1 MHYIYLLLVIITEIT
16 ATLALQA
23 SEQFTKLGFSAIV
36 VVGYAA
42 SFYFMALT
50 LKVMPVGIVYAIW
63 SGVGIALIAG
73 IGSVI
78 FGQKLDLPAFLGI
91 TLILSGIVVIQLFS
105 KTATH
110 G

>member
-1 MHYIYLLLVIITEIT
+1 MHYIYLLLTIITEIT

-23 SEQFTKLGFSAIV
+23 SAQFTKLGFSAIV

-78 FGQKLDLPAFLGI
+78 FDQKLDLPAYLGI
-91 TLILSGIVVIQLFS
+91 ALILIGIVVIQLFS
-105 KTATH
+105 KTAAH